1 MKLAML
7 ENEPVVITG
16 TPEDLSAAPIQNADL
31 VMAAWALGA
40 ERLSLGK
47 AQTIQPDQLI
57 CPLPESRQ
65 VFAVGMNYAAHT
77 KELHVA
83 APKAPSVFT
92 KFPSSLTG
100 PTVTVPHHGTKTDW
114 ETELVV
120 VIGQGGRDIS
130 QGDALNHVAGYMVGQ
145 DLSDRAVQFINDPPQ
160 FSLAKSFAG
169 YGPIGPWL
177 TTPDEVPDLARQTLT
192 TTVNGQAM
200 QRSLLSDLI
209 FSPADLVAYL
219 SSIVELMPGDL
230 IFTGTPSGT
239 GVGRDPQIFLQAGD
253 QLVSQITGLGTLHIT
268 IA

>member
-1 MKLAML
+1 MKIGMI
-7 ENEPVVITG
+7 NNGPVVVTEGNG
-16 TPEDLSAAPIQNADL
+16 TLHAAPITNAET

-40 ERLSLGK
+40 ERLTTGP
-47 AQTIQPDQLI
+47 QEEIQPVQLV
-57 CPLPESRQ
+57 CPLPDSRQ

-77 KELHVA
+77 KELGVA

-100 PTVTVPHHGTKTDW
+100 PTVTVAHHGEKTDW

-120 VIGQGGRDIS
+120 VIGQGGRDIAES
-130 QGDALNHVAGYMVGQ
+130 DALNHVAGYMVGQ

-177 TTPDEVPDLARQTLT
+177 TTPDEVPDLAQQTLT
-192 TTVNGQAM
+192 TTVNGATM
-200 QRSLLSDLI
+200 QQSTLADLI
-209 FSPADLVAYL
+209 FSPATLVSYL
-219 SSIVELMPGDL
+219 SHIVALEPGDL

-239 GVGRDPQIFLQAGD
+239 GVGRQPQIFLHAGD
-253 QLVSQITGLGTLHIT
+253 QLTSRITGLGTLHIT